1 MDYACGEGGADCGDI
16 GPKGRCFYPDT
27 VVAHASFAFNSYW
40 QRTKRVGG
48 SCSFGGTAVLISD
61 DPSGT
66 KWGLVVLVF
75 KAVNLCS
82 HKEMEIGALVEKV
95 CFDRGEGGLS
105 DISNVS
111 RYILPRNCMYWGIF

>member
-61 DPSGT
+61 DPSFQSCQFMLT
-66 KWGLVVLVF
+66 
-75 KAVNLCS
+75 
-82 HKEMEIGALVEKV
+82 
-95 CFDRGEGGLS
+95 
-105 DISNVS
+105 
-111 RYILPRNCMYWGIF
+111 